1 MNQAQLANCKCVLT
15 GFVGNHTLKLPPG
28 AQIGIVD
35 VLREDY
41 GIRPAGILGHSAGGL
56 DAFLANSQKPSS

>member
-1 MNQAQLANCKCVLT
+1 MDQAQLANYIGLT
-15 GFVGNHTLKLPPG
+15 GFVVNHTLKLPPG

-41 GIRPAGILGHSAGGL
+41 GIRPAGILGHSAGGI
-56 DAFLANSQKPSS
+56 DALSAHLRTPSS